1 GAGASLAISAAAR
14 RSCVAQDQAAHI
26 LRVQRA
32 ATEDRPMRHDASHK
46 LFEIG
51 MILKLL
57 DGLLELLG
65 AALVLVVSPYQ
76 MNALA
81 RFLTQHELSEDPRDL
96 VANHILTFMAEIAGP
111 GRRFAAV
118 YLFVHGV
125 VKVVLVVEILRRRS
139 WAYPLMLG
147 VLILFAAY
155 QTYRIVLA
163 PTLGL
168 IALTAFDLVVVVL
181 VWREWRRFRV
191 AA

>member
-1 GAGASLAISAAAR
+1 
-14 RSCVAQDQAAHI
+14 
-26 LRVQRA
+26 
-32 ATEDRPMRHDASHK
+32 MRHDASHK